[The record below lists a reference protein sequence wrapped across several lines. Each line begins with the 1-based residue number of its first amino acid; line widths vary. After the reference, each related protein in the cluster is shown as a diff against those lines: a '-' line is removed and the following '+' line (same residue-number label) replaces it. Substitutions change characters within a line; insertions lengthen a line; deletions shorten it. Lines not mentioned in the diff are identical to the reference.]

1 MMVDVCVCLVLLTT
15 AALIG
20 AKAAREVLAVVW
32 DVHAKKPQT
41 NAQNEQE
48 KRKAERNAREIN
60 NFMTYNGKAQ
70 EDVYED

>member
-1 MMVDVCVCLVLLTT
+1 MMVDVCMCLVILTT

-32 DVHAKKPQT
+32 DVRARKPQT
-41 NAQNEQE
+41 NAQNEND
-48 KRKAERNAREIN
+48 KRKAAKDRREIQ